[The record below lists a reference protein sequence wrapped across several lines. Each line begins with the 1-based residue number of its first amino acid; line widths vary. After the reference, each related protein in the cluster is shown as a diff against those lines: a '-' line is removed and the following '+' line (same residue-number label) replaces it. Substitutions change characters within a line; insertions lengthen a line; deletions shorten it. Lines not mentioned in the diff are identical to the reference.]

1 MPYYTLSIN
10 IMSDNRE
17 LLENL
22 LVTLESVHDNLR
34 EIDTI
39 ELTAADNRTI
49 CFNTHKPTI
58 LQRNL
63 FLDKWTLLEA

>member
-1 MPYYTLSIN
+1 MPRYTLSIN
-10 IMSDNRE
+10 IMSENRE

-39 ELTAADNRTI
+39 ELTSADNRTI
-49 CFNTHKPTI
+49 CVELHPKLI
-58 LQRNL
+58 H
-63 FLDKWTLLEA
+63 